1 MYDFHLH
8 TRHSFDAEYSPAE
21 MLAAAAQAGLRE
33 ICFTDH
39 VDFDGSGEAPADL
52 SALRRDIVALQESAS
67 PVTVRFGAE
76 VSLGDESCTQRALA
90 HLAGQPLDFVIGSV
104 HLLDGVDP
112 YYQKDLYT
120 SAPKETVYRRYL
132 ECVCRLL
139 RSGVGF
145 SVLGHYDYIAKFA
158 PYGDRSFPLSAAPE
172 QFDQIFDF
180 LVQNGK
186 ALEINTASWRD
197 GPAWGLDVLRRY
209 RERGGELVT
218 IGSDAHTPERVGGRV
233 GEAVELVRAA
243 GIRYLA
249 TYEQKK
255 AVLTAI

>member
-8 TRHSFDAEYSPAE
+8 TCHSFDAGHTPAE
-21 MLAAAAQAGLRE
+21 MLAAAGRAGLRE

-52 SALRRDIVALQESAS
+52 AALHRDILALRECGAPVA
-67 PVTVRFGAE
+67 VRFGAE
-76 VSLGDESCTQRALA
+76 VSLGGAECTQRAQR

-112 YYQKDLYT
+112 YYQKDIYT
-120 SAPKETVYRRYL
+120 GASKNDVYRRYL
-132 ECVCRLL
+132 ECVCRLI
-139 RSGVGF
+139 GTGIDF
-145 SVLGHYDYIAKFA
+145 CTLGHYDYIAKFA
-158 PYGDRSFPLSAAPE
+158 PYEDRAFPLSAAPG

-180 LVQNGK
+180 LIQHGK
-186 ALEINTASWRD
+186 ALEVNTASWRD

-218 IGSDAHTPERVGGRV
+218 IGSDAHAPERVGGRV
-233 GEAVELVRAA
+233 GEALELIRAA
-243 GIRYLA
+243 GFRYIA
-249 TYEQKK
+249 AFEQKK

>member
-1 MYDFHLH
+1 MRLP
-8 TRHSFDAEYSPAE
+8 PA
-21 MLAAAAQAGLRE
+21 AVG
-33 ICFTDH
+33 
-39 VDFDGSGEAPADL
+39 
-52 SALRRDIVALQESAS
+52 RRFQ
-67 PVTVRFGAE
+67 
-76 VSLGDESCTQRALA
+76 C
-90 HLAGQPLDFVIGSV
+90 
-104 HLLDGVDP
+104 
-112 YYQKDLYT
+112 
-120 SAPKETVYRRYL
+120 
-132 ECVCRLL
+132 
-139 RSGVGF
+139 
-145 SVLGHYDYIAKFA
+145 AKFA